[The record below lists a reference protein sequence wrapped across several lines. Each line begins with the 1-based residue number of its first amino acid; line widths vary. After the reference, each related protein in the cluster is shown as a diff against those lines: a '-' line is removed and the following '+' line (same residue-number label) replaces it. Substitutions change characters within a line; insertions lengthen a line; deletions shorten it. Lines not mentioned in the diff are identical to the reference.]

1 MISINVYKKNIQK
14 WYIQG
19 KAERG
24 FLFAFLL
31 LRRESTFMNIH
42 EYQSKQIMR
51 EYGIHVP
58 EGYPAFTVED
68 AVENAKRL
76 DTPVVVVKAQIHA
89 GGRGEA
95 GGVKLARGLDE
106 VRKYAKQLLGSTLV
120 TRQTGP
126 QGKKVNRLLI
136 EAGCHIKKEYYLSFV
151 VDRQA
156 ECVVMMGS
164 ESGGMSIEDVAAE
177 SPEKIIKEY
186 IDPVIGLADFQ
197 AQRMAYALHFEKPT
211 IKKAATFMKYLY
223 NVFVDKDC
231 SLAEVNPLVVTEEN
245 DVMALDAKLNFDDST
260 LSRHPEIVAL
270 RDITE
275 EDQKERE
282 AAAEGLN
289 YVNLGGDVACMV
301 NGAGLAMATVDII
314 KENGGEPANF
324 LDVGGDSTPEKIVAA
339 FKIMLEDD
347 QVHGILINIFGG
359 INKCDVIATGIVE
372 AAALLSG
379 GKEEFPIPVVV
390 RLEGRNVERGREIL
404 AKADI
409 KNLYPAS
416 SMDEGAKLAIRLAK
430 ETREKK

>member
-1 MISINVYKKNIQK
+1 
-14 WYIQG
+14 
-19 KAERG
+19 
-24 FLFAFLL
+24 
-31 LRRESTFMNIH
+31 MNIH

-68 AVENAKRL
+68 ALENAKRL

-95 GGVKLARGLDE
+95 GGVKLARSLDE
-106 VRKYAKQLLGSTLV
+106 VRKYAKELLGKVLV

-126 QGKKVNRLLI
+126 QGKTVNRLLI

-177 SPEKIIKEY
+177 NPEKIIKEY

-211 IKKAATFMKYLY
+211 IRKAATFMKYLY

-231 SLAEVNPLVVTEEN
+231 SLAEVNPLVVTEEG

-339 FKIMLEDD
+339 FRIMLEDD
-347 QVHGILINIFGG
+347 QVDGILINI
-359 INKCDVIATGIVE
+359 IADARSWPKRI
-372 AAALLSG
+372 SR
-379 GKEEFPIPVVV
+379 IC
-390 RLEGRNVERGREIL
+390 
-404 AKADI
+404 
-409 KNLYPAS
+409 
-416 SMDEGAKLAIRLAK
+416 IRLLPWMK
-430 ETREKK
+430 VRNSPFVSQKKRERRSKNKGWRVQGFRRCEKRWRFMNCAPLPEPINRKFENRDEWLVTGD